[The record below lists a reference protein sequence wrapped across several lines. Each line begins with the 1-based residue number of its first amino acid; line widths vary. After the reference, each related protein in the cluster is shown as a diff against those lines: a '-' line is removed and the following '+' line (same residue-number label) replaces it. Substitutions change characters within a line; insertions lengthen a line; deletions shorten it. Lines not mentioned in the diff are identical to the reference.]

1 MQDEI
6 VSWLANTLNAQFIAV
21 EARRAQG
28 SLRPDAMDLN
38 FQGRSWFNKG
48 LTPENMAQARL
59 FFERALAL
67 DPGNIEALVGT
78 ARVDAS
84 TGASFM
90 TDDRVTNFTKA
101 ERTLTEVLSMAPQHA
116 FAHAI
121 LGLVQIVTN
130 RAAQGIAECERAL
143 ALDRNLAH
151 AHALIGLGKNFL
163 GRSAETEGHVHEA
176 LRLSPRDTLAHLW
189 MMFVGGAKLR
199 LGADAEALAWC
210 RRGLEANRNHPLSHF
225 QLAATL
231 ALLGHLN
238 EARAA
243 TQAGLALDPG
253 FTLRR
258 LHINRS
264 SDNPTY
270 LASSKRMYKGMR
282 MAGVPEG

>member
-1 MQDEI
+1 MEETY
-6 VSWLANTLNAQFIAV
+6 ANLNS
-21 EARRAQG
+21 R
-28 SLRPDAMDLN
+28 
-38 FQGRSWFNKG
+38 
-48 LTPENMAQARL
+48 
-59 FFERALAL
+59 
-67 DPGNIEALVGT
+67 
-78 ARVDAS
+78 
-84 TGASFM
+84 
-90 TDDRVTNFTKA
+90 DDCRCRKRDCLPSNSTKA

-143 ALDRNLAH
+143 ALDRN
-151 AHALIGLGKNFL
+151 F
-163 GRSAETEGHVHEA
+163 
-176 LRLSPRDTLAHLW
+176 
-189 MMFVGGAKLR
+189 
-199 LGADAEALAWC
+199 
-210 RRGLEANRNHPLSHF
+210 EANRNHPLSHF

-231 ALLGHLN
+231 ALLGQLN